1 MVTIQDNMLTKHGK
15 RGSPDMEDNKWV
27 VNHTAIDKVLP
38 STPVYT
44 LLSISLQR
52 NAVGILINLMNLY

>member
-1 MVTIQDNMLTKHGK
+1 
-15 RGSPDMEDNKWV
+15 MEDNKWV

-44 LLSISLQR
+44 FPCTYLQGMH
-52 NAVGILINLMNLY
+52 VGLLINLIKLILEKVT

>member
-1 MVTIQDNMLTKHGK
+1 MHVSGYNLYF
-15 RGSPDMEDNKWV
+15 SDMEDNKWV

-44 LLSISLQR
+44 FPCISK
-52 NAVGILINLMNLY
+52 GCM

>member
-1 MVTIQDNMLTKHGK
+1 MLTKDGK

-44 LLSISLQR
+44 FPCTYLQGMH
-52 NAVGILINLMNLY
+52 VGLLINLIKLILEKVT